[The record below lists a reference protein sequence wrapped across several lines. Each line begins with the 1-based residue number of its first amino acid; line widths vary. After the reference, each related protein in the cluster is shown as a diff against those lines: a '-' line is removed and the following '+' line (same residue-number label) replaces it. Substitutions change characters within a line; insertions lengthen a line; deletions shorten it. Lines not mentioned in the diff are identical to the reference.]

1 MFKKEIKT
9 KKFDTDK
16 EEDLQEYNEIC
27 SNELCSIISEKR
39 EKLTTKY
46 FDDEGKLQSS
56 DDRMILVVTWMEKT
70 TL

>member
-1 MFKKEIKT
+1 MFKKEVKT
-9 KKFDTDK
+9 EKFDTDDAK
-16 EEDLQEYNEIC
+16 DLARYNDIC

-46 FDDEGKLQSS
+46 FDDEGKLTSS
-56 DDRMILVVTWMEKT
+56 DDRLILVVTWMEKT